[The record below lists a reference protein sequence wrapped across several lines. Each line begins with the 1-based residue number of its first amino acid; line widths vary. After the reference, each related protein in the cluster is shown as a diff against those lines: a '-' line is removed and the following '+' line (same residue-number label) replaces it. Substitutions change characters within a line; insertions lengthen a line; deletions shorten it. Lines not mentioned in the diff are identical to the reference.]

1 MSDLIERRP
10 LHVICFHLL
19 ICQTMNNNKIT
30 LNRRLS
36 LSLITFYGLG
46 NILGAGIYVLV
57 GKVAGEAGYFAPL
70 SFFIASIIAA
80 ISAFTYAELSARYPV
95 SAGEA
100 VYLYEGFGLQKLSL
114 VVGLMIAFAGI
125 VSSATI
131 AHGFAGYL
139 RVFVDLPQWSLI
151 TMLLLVLGL
160 LAAWGIGQSVR
171 VAALLTLVEIA
182 GLLIII
188 FVGADDLP
196 RLWQVYQHG
205 PQPDLQLIMQPGMQ
219 AVAQPVM
226 QTGQQSI
233 FHGFSLLGVT
243 AGAFLAFYAYIGFE
257 DMVNVAEEVKD
268 PQRTMP
274 RAILLS
280 VVISMLLY
288 SIVALVSISV
298 LTPAELALSEAPL
311 AAVYVK
317 ATGQAPVII
326 SIIGAFA
333 VINGALI
340 QIIMTS
346 RMFYGLA
353 DRGWLP
359 GFLQTIYPL
368 TRTPLNS
375 TLLTVSLM
383 ILFALA
389 LPMVTL
395 AEMTSY
401 LILLVFV
408 LVNLALIKIKRRIPR
423 PEGVRVYSPWLPIA
437 GFVTALTFLLIELL
451 SHLF

>member
-1 MSDLIERRP
+1 MQSMDN
-10 LHVICFHLL
+10 
-19 ICQTMNNNKIT
+19 TKIT
-30 LNRRLS
+30 LKRGLS

-114 VVGLMIAFAGI
+114 IVGLMIAFAGI

-131 AHGFAGYL
+131 AHGFAGYMQ
-139 RVFVDLPQWSLI
+139 VFIDLPQWSLI
-151 TMLLLVLGL
+151 TLMLLVLGL
-160 LAAWGIGQSVR
+160 LAAWGISQSVR
-171 VAALLTLVEIA
+171 VAALLTVVEVA
-182 GLLIII
+182 GLVIII
-188 FVGADDLP
+188 VVGAGDLP
-196 RLWQVYQHG
+196 QLWQVYQHG
-205 PQPDLQLIMQPGMQ
+205 PQPDQLSGTQSM
-219 AVAQPVM
+219 
-226 QTGQQSI
+226 TQSI
-233 FHGFSLLGVT
+233 FHGFSLLGLT
-243 AGAFLAFYAYIGFE
+243 SGAFLAFYAYIGFE

-268 PQRTMP
+268 PQRNLP
-274 RAILLS
+274 KAILIS
-280 VVISMLLY
+280 VIISMLLY
-288 SIVALVSISV
+288 SVVSLVSISV
-298 LTPAELALSEAPL
+298 LTPQELALSDAPL
-311 AAVYVK
+311 AAVYAK
-317 ATGQAPVII
+317 ATGQAPAII

-383 ILFALA
+383 ILFALS

-395 AEMTSY
+395 AELTSY
-401 LILLVFV
+401 LILLVFA
-408 LVNLALIKIKRRIPR
+408 LVNLALIKIKQRHPQ
-423 PEGVRVYSPWLPIA
+423 PEGVREFSPWLPRA
-437 GFVTALTFLLIELL
+437 GFVTAVLFLLVELL
-451 SHLF
+451 PKFF

>member
-1 MSDLIERRP
+1 MDN
-10 LHVICFHLL
+10 
-19 ICQTMNNNKIT
+19 TKIT
-30 LNRRLS
+30 LKRGLS
-36 LSLITFYGLG
+36 LPLITFYGLG

-57 GKVAGEAGYFAPL
+57 GKVAGEAGYLAPL

-114 VVGLMIAFAGI
+114 VVGLMIAIAGV

-139 RVFVDLPQWSLI
+139 QVLVDLPRWLLI
-151 TMLLLVLGL
+151 TLLLLVLGL
-160 LAAWGIGQSVR
+160 LAAWGISQSVR
-171 VAALLTLVEIA
+171 VAALLTLAEIV
-182 GLLIII
+182 GLIII
-188 FVGADDLP
+188 IIVGADEIP
-196 RLWQVYQHG
+196 QLWQVYQHG
-205 PQPDLQLIMQPGMQ
+205 SPPDQLS
-219 AVAQPVM
+219 
-226 QTGQQSI
+226 GQQSLTQSGTQSI
-233 FHGFSLLGVT
+233 FHGFSLMGV
-243 AGAFLAFYAYIGFE
+243 ASGAFLAFYAYLGFE

-268 PQRTMP
+268 PQRNLPKAMLYCV
-274 RAILLS
+274 I
-280 VVISMLLY
+280 ISMLLY

-298 LTPAELALSEAPL
+298 LTPAELALSDAPL

-326 SIIGAFA
+326 SVIGGFA

-359 GFLQTIYPL
+359 GFLQTISPL
-368 TRTPLNS
+368 TQTPLSS

-383 ILFALA
+383 ILFALT

-395 AEMTSY
+395 AELTSY
-401 LILLVFV
+401 LILLVFA
-408 LVNLALIKIKRRIPR
+408 LVNLALIKIKRRHPQ
-423 PEGVRVYSPWLPIA
+423 PEGVRVFSPWLPRL
-437 GFVTALTFLLIELL
+437 GFVTAVVFLLVELL
-451 SHLF
+451 SKIY

>member
-1 MSDLIERRP
+1 MD
-10 LHVICFHLL
+10 
-19 ICQTMNNNKIT
+19 NAKIT
-30 LNRRLS
+30 LKRGLS
-36 LSLITFYGLG
+36 LPLITFYGLG

-70 SFFIASIIAA
+70 SFFVASIIAA

-114 VVGLMIAFAGI
+114 VVGLMIAFAGV

-131 AHGFAGYL
+131 AHGFAGYIQ
-139 RVFVDLPQWSLI
+139 VFVDLPQWSLI
-151 TMLLLVLGL
+151 TLMLLVLGL
-160 LAAWGIGQSVR
+160 LAAWGISQSVR
-171 VAALLTLVEIA
+171 VAALLTLAEIT
-182 GLLIII
+182 GLIII
-188 FVGADDLP
+188 IVVGADHIP
-196 RLWQVYQHG
+196 QLWQVYQHG
-205 PQPDLQLIMQPGMQ
+205 PQPDQLSGLQSM
-219 AVAQPVM
+219 AQSVT
-226 QTGQQSI
+226 QSGEQSI
-233 FHGFSLLGVT
+233 FHGFSLLGV
-243 AGAFLAFYAYIGFE
+243 ASGAFLAFYAYLGFE

-268 PQRTMP
+268 PQRNLP
-274 RAILLS
+274 KAILLS
-280 VVISMLLY
+280 VIISMLLY

-298 LTPAELALSEAPL
+298 LTPAELALSDAPL

-317 ATGQAPVII
+317 ATGQTPVII
-326 SIIGAFA
+326 SIIGGFA

-359 GFLQTIYPL
+359 GFLQRISPL

-383 ILFALA
+383 IFFALT

-395 AEMTSY
+395 AELTSY

-408 LVNLALIKIKRRIPR
+408 MVNLALIKIKRRHPQ
-423 PEGVRVYSPWLPIA
+423 PEGVRVFSPWLPRL
-437 GFVTALTFLLIELL
+437 GFITAVIFFVVELL
-451 SHLF
+451 SKFF